1 MMINVKMKE
10 KTSEKHEILG
20 DFFLKKTGFFEKKTG
35 F

>member
-1 MMINVKMKE
+1 MINVKMKE

-20 DFFLKKTGFFEKKTG
+20 GFLKKTGFFEKKTG